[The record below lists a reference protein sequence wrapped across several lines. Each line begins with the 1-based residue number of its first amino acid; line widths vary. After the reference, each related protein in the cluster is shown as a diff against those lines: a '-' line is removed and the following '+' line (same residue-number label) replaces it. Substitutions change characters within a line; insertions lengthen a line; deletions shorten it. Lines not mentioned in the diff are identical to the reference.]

1 MTCGALILLYPLQ
14 VSFTDLKLENT
25 HNQGLDLLVVSIL
38 IAVVIGTVLIIN
50 KVNKKGVKSGNGS
63 KLRILPLFTLH
74 RLVKN
79 IGLNREQRKML
90 DFAFK
95 TDEVVDPEKSLS
107 TPSLL
112 DQHFKRAYRIIE
124 QSARNSQE
132 IQHKHAVLFST
143 RNRLE
148 NSAFG
153 AVSSTRQIK
162 EETPLIVHY
171 GKDKLELFVITNNP
185 EYFAVESPKNI
196 LGSLVKIPKGA
207 KLNIMFFTKNNK
219 GFTFETKVSGYSN
232 LHGHT
237 AIMLAHTNQIKFL
250 SQRRYRRKQAVIACF
265 LYLVYIEGS
274 GKKQR
279 LIVDKRRINGTITD
293 ISVGG
298 CSLKTS
304 APVQAGARFKIEF
317 AHGGNNIAAL
327 GQVLRINRAGI
338 STIIHIKFLRVTQKS
353 MNLINAF
360 VYNYTDD

>member
-1 MTCGALILLYPLQ
+1 MTGGVFVSLYPLQ
-14 VSFTDLKLENT
+14 VSFTDFKLENS
-25 HNQGLDLLVVSIL
+25 HNQGYD
-38 IAVVIGTVLIIN
+38 LIIVLLILAAIIGIVFIVN
-50 KVNKKGVKSGNGS
+50 RVNKKSGSGS
-63 KLRILPLFTLH
+63 RLKVFPLFALH
-74 RLVKN
+74 RMVKN
-79 IGLNREQRKML
+79 IGLNREQKKML
-90 DFAFK
+90 DFVFK
-95 TDEVVDPEKSLS
+95 TDEVADPEKSLS

-112 DQHFKRAYRIIE
+112 DHHFKRAYHIIE
-124 QSARNSQE
+124 QSSKNSQE

-148 NSAFG
+148 NSSFG
-153 AVSSTRQIK
+153 TVSSTRQIK

-171 GKDKLELFVITNNP
+171 GRDKLELHIISNNP
-185 EYFAVESPKNI
+185 EYFAVESPKSV

-207 KLNIMFFTKNNK
+207 KLNVMFFTKNNK
-219 GFTFETKVSGYSN
+219 GFTFETKVTGYSN

-265 LYLVYIEGS
+265 IYLVYIEGS

-279 LIVDKRRINGTITD
+279 LIVDKRRISGTITD

-304 APVQAGARFKIEF
+304 APVKAGAKFKIEF
-317 AHGGNNIAAL
+317 SQKGNNVAAL

>member
-1 MTCGALILLYPLQ
+1 MTGSAYILYPLQ
-14 VSFTDLKLENT
+14 VSFTDFKLRESHNT
-25 HNQGLDLLVVSIL
+25 GYELLIVIL
-38 IAVVIGTVLIIN
+38 ILAITAGIVFVIN
-50 KVNKKGVKSGNGS
+50 KISKRSAKDGSGQ
-63 KLRILPLFTLH
+63 KFKIFPRFALR

-79 IGLNREQRKML
+79 IGLNREQKKML
-90 DFAFK
+90 DFVFK
-95 TDEVVDPEKSLS
+95 TDDVFDPEKSLS

-112 DQHFKRAYRIIE
+112 DHHFKRAYHVIE
-124 QSARNSQE
+124 QSAKNKQE

-143 RNRLE
+143 RNKLE

-153 AVSSTRQIK
+153 IISSTRQIK
-162 EETPLIVHY
+162 EETTLIINH
-171 GKDKLELFVITNNP
+171 GKDKLELSIILNNP
-185 EYFAVESPKNI
+185 EYFAVESPKSV
-196 LGSLVKIPKGA
+196 LGSVVKIPKGS
-207 KLNIMFFTKNNK
+207 KLNVMFFTKNNK
-219 GFTFETKVSGYSN
+219 GFTFETKVLGYSN
-232 LHGHT
+232 MQGHT
-237 AIMLAHTNQIKFL
+237 ALLLAHTNQIKFL

-265 LYLVYIEGS
+265 LNLVYTQGS

-304 APVQAGARFKIEF
+304 ASVKAGAKFKIEF
-317 AHGGNNIAAL
+317 NHDGSSVAAL